1 MMSFVAKKPPKQ
13 APAVKPA
20 SRDDLVRFKT
30 YLSLAMSKT
39 RSQPASKVGR
49 VDPKKKAI
57 LNEKITEFVKNLE
70 DFKKTL
76 ATNVKTEE
84 KVDTGTA
91 QAWKVLRKSFILFVH
106 SSKKNYLQ
114 LIAP

>member
-1 MMSFVAKKPPKQ
+1 MLSFVAKKQPKQ

-91 QAWKVLRKSFILFVH
+91 QA
-106 SSKKNYLQ
+106 
-114 LIAP
+114 